1 MRDFSSWAPRG
12 VRTGGPRDLS
22 SGSRIPAHLAE
33 GKGNEVRPEDQLWQ
47 EHGTATLGHRGKGV
61 GATGGAEETARSRNP
76 VAVSAGLLPKHLLFI
91 KTFLTG
97 VNLGKAR
104 FKKVE

>member
-61 GATGGAEETARSRNP
+61 GATGGAEEMARSRKP

-91 KTFLTG
+91 KTIFNRSKFRESTFQKG
-97 VNLGKAR
+97 
-104 FKKVE
+104 